1 MSILNTSRQITST
14 NDQFFVEQ
22 VLNVNVQGND
32 DQLVDF
38 LYKLGSGPS
47 MIRVRGL
54 ELQPDAPHQH
64 LSAQI
69 RLVASYSKSSP
80 APLNSVNAIAK

>member
-1 MSILNTSRQITST
+1 
-14 NDQFFVEQ
+14 
-22 VLNVNVQGND
+22 
-32 DQLVDF
+32 
-38 LYKLGSGPS
+38 